1 MSEAR
6 AALAALVA
14 VLAGCTSLVPPY
26 ERPAAPVPAAF
37 PAAASESAAATPA
50 RDIEWQSYFADVRL
64 KRLIAIALDDNRDL
78 RAAVLAIEQA
88 RALYDVRRADEVP
101 TLNLAASGLR
111 QPGPNGNMTSLYSA
125 GAAVTAYELDF
136 FGRVRAASE
145 SALAQY
151 VATDEARKTVQISLV
166 ASVANTYLALLADD
180 ELLGVTRRTL
190 GTREDSLELTRLKFD
205 NGVVSEL
212 DLRQAESLLEGARA
226 TLSQLVRQRALDE
239 NALVLL
245 LGRPLPAE
253 LPGGLAL
260 SESQV
265 TSELPA
271 GLPAQ
276 VLVRRP
282 DVRQA
287 EQRLIA
293 SHADIGAARAAFFPR
308 ISLTGSAGLAS
319 TALSELFKGGSFAWT
334 FAPQAV
340 LPIFDSGRNQAN
352 LDAARAAREIALAQY
367 EKTVQT
373 AFREVAD
380 SLAGRATLAEQLRAQ
395 VAQADAESARLR
407 LADLRYRNGAA
418 SYLELLDAQR
428 SLFAAEQAV
437 VQVRALQTQNLVT
450 LYKVLGGGWSDAA
463 Q

>member
-1 MSEAR
+1 
-6 AALAALVA
+6 
-14 VLAGCTSLVPPY
+14 
-26 ERPAAPVPAAF
+26 
-37 PAAASESAAATPA
+37 
-50 RDIEWQSYFADVRL
+50 
-64 KRLIAIALDDNRDL
+64 
-78 RAAVLAIEQA
+78 
-88 RALYDVRRADEVP
+88 
-101 TLNLAASGLR
+101 
-111 QPGPNGNMTSLYSA
+111 
-125 GAAVTAYELDF
+125 
-136 FGRVRAASE
+136 
-145 SALAQY
+145 
-151 VATDEARKTVQISLV
+151 
-166 ASVANTYLALLADD
+166 
-180 ELLGVTRRTL
+180 
-190 GTREDSLELTRLKFD
+190 
-205 NGVVSEL
+205 
-212 DLRQAESLLEGARA
+212 
-226 TLSQLVRQRALDE
+226 
-239 NALVLL
+239 VLL